1 MNVQQISCM
10 AGRLPVRTSRLRSGR
25 RLLSYTA
32 RKSSGSNT
40 KTGSCMMYLERL
52 SPFVANSVKVQP
64 TPVDLSK
71 ARNDSQES
79 KRKVAKSV
87 AQSDEEL
94 RERLEQMSGEGGASG
109 IEYEDGK
116 PTAMKRSVRN
126 NMFRYI

>member
-1 MNVQQISCM
+1 
-10 AGRLPVRTSRLRSGR
+10 
-25 RLLSYTA
+25 
-32 RKSSGSNT
+32 
-40 KTGSCMMYLERL
+40 MYLERL